1 MEIKKLTKKEILEIE
16 KIRAEQIHEKAKK
29 GIHTFKKEF
38 KKEMNTAV
46 LAAFGFL
53 IALVWKDVITN
64 LVNNISEQSPLHGP
78 LISAL
83 GVTVVCVLGIM
94 LFSRIL
100 KDKEDLE
107 EKNKKEEKRNE
118 E

>member
-1 MEIKKLTKKEILEIE
+1 MTKKQIIELE
-16 KIRAEQIHEKAKK
+16 KIKAEEIHEKAKK

-38 KKEMNTAV
+38 KKEMNTAI

-64 LVNNISEQSPLHGP
+64 WVNNISEQSPLHGP

-83 GVTVVCVLGIM
+83 GVTVICVLGIM

-100 KDKEDLE
+100 K
-107 EKNKKEEKRNE
+107 NE
-118 E
+118 EGEKDEKKK